1 MPMLVGRTQLPAYRY
16 PGALAYVAEAAVAVP
31 VSLRGPGQHA
41 VVLPDQ
47 SHRLMGRTPAQE
59 QDNNP
64 AWAGN
69 DKRE

>member
-1 MPMLVGRTQLPAYRY
+1 MPAFVGRTPLSAYRY
-16 PGALAYVAEAAVAVP
+16 SGSLAYVAVAAVAVP

-41 VVLPDQ
+41 VVLPDRFQ
-47 SHRLMGRTPAQE
+47 QLMGAPAQE
-59 QDNNP
+59 RDKNP

>member
-1 MPMLVGRTQLPAYRY
+1 
-16 PGALAYVAEAAVAVP
+16 VAVAAVAVP

-47 SHRLMGRTPAQE
+47 FHRLMGRTPAQE
-59 QDNNP
+59 RDKNP

>member
-1 MPMLVGRTQLPAYRY
+1 MLVGKTQLSAYRY
-16 PGALAYVAEAAVAVP
+16 LGSLAYVAVAAVAVP

-47 SHRLMGRTPAQE
+47 SHRLMGRAPAQE
-59 QDNNP
+59 RDTNP